1 METKPTIETVLER
14 LSAVV
19 SMISDMDSRIT
30 NRFDALEA
38 RMSGVESRLNALE
51 GRVSRIESRLEAL
64 EARVSGVESR
74 LDALEVRVSGV
85 ESRLDA
91 LEVRVSG
98 VESRLS
104 ALETQVTEG
113 FQKVNKTLEHM
124 KHKVEVMT
132 QDIMD
137 MRASLRGLDQRIP
150 RTIEPSVA

>member
-85 ESRLDA
+85 ESRL
-91 LEVRVSG
+91 
-98 VESRLS
+98 S

>member
-38 RMSGVESRLNALE
+38 RM
-51 GRVSRIESRLEAL
+51 
-64 EARVSGVESR
+64 SGVESR

>member
-38 RMSGVESRLNALE
+38 RMSGVESCLNALE

-64 EARVSGVESR
+64 EA
-74 LDALEVRVSGV
+74 RVSGV

>member
-64 EARVSGVESR
+64 EARVSRIESR
-74 LDALEVRVSGV
+74 LEALEARVSGV

>member
-19 SMISDMDSRIT
+19 SMISDLDSRIT

-64 EARVSGVESR
+64 EA
-74 LDALEVRVSGV
+74 RVSGV

>member
-51 GRVSRIESRLEAL
+51 GRVSRIESRLETL